1 MSSTLPNINAPTTS
15 QHSDNTTSFTGE
27 TFFSQEPSY
36 ARLQKASESSDYQSR
51 VFNQEITGVISQEI
65 TGVISQEITGV
76 ISQEIP
82 GVISQEITG
91 VISQEIYW
99 SGQSGKTKRVHVF
112 IKAYSGRGEGLKG

>member
-76 ISQEIP
+76 ISQEI
-82 GVISQEITG
+82 
-91 VISQEIYW
+91 YW

-112 IKAYSGRGEGLKG
+112 IKACSGRGEGLKG